1 MGDATMG
8 QEQQLITR
16 GMAGGAEGLV
26 QRVRGDHPSARELE
40 RITEAYAAHSG
51 IWHRLWLDDQAGV
64 LVFLAST
71 DSGNGAGGLKLHEVP
86 LCSASCTRVLTDLTT
101 AVLLRLA
108 SPADSYQAR
117 CEADR
122 DIGALVQLFRVRLA
136 QMRCEY
142 PDGAELVKAIRAQI
156 ERAGDEQQV
165 ARRTAFLGWY
175 LEGAYGD
182 DVDGLE
188 RAERD
193 LRCGIE
199 PGISTYGRSAART
212 VMAWSRFRDLI
223 RCQVPQPRLDEVPS
237 QKQRRRGSIHWYYEF
252 RTIGRH
258 LTEHQMLEL
267 RAQLPWAD
275 VTSDSLVLDE
285 WSHHTEH
292 PVFRAAGEIVSQYFD
307 VGLHFSQEGSRTLWL
322 RLPSTLSNQIAPY
335 EDGFGVR
342 SRIVD
347 DGLVLELHREEAD
360 GELSY
365 LYHDPRPWL
374 GELLPLRGDLADGDV
389 RAPAIAWRAANET
402 LTFTKASKRPSMPDG
417 LDEDELN
424 PQLRALIRLLEE
436 IP

>member
-1 MGDATMG
+1 MG
-8 QEQQLITR
+8 QEQPLITR

-26 QRVRGDHPSARELE
+26 QRVRGDHPSARELD

-51 IWHRLWLDDQAGV
+51 IRHRLWLDDQAGV
-64 LVFLAST
+64 LLFLACT

-86 LCSASCTRVLTDLTT
+86 LCSASCTQVLTDLTT

-108 SPADSYQAR
+108 SPADSYRTR
-117 CEADR
+117 CESDR

-142 PDGAELVKAIRAQI
+142 SDGAELVKAMRAQI

-175 LEGAYGD
+175 LKGAYGD

-199 PGISTYGRSAART
+199 PGISTYERSAART
-212 VMAWSRFRDLI
+212 VMAWSRYRDLI

-237 QKQRRRGSIHWYYEF
+237 QKQRGRGSIHWYYEF

-267 RAQLPWAD
+267 RAKLPWAD

-322 RLPSTLSNQIAPY
+322 RLPSTPSSRIAPY
-335 EDGFGVR
+335 EDGSGVR

-374 GELLPLRGDLADGDV
+374 EELLPLRDDLADGDV

-402 LTFTKASKRPSMPDG
+402 LTFRKASKRPSMPDG

-424 PQLRALIRLLEE
+424 PQLQALIRLLEE